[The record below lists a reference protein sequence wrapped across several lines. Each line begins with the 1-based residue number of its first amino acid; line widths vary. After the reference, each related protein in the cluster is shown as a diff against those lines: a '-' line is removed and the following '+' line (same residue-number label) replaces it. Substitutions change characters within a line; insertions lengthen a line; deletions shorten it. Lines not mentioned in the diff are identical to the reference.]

1 VNDNGGK
8 SLKGRT
14 VYIHPMTRAGAR
26 VVAATF
32 RSEGIDARV
41 LPPSDAQTLE
51 LGAMFTSGE
60 ECFPEKITLGDYLK
74 VTRMEGFDPSKVAFF
89 MPASNGPCRFGQ
101 YWPLLQMVLKKQ
113 GLEEVMVLAPSSS
126 TGYGDIAKNG
136 NALFRVAWN
145 GLVAA
150 DIIKKMLLKIRPYER
165 VKGTSDR
172 VYESSLQRVERILE
186 QPGLGFGKRRNLL
199 VSEME
204 ATRDDFRAIDADFV
218 KGKPLIAVLGEIFCR
233 HNRFANEDMILKL
246 EENGAETWLAD
257 VSEWVFYT
265 DWSRMDNMARQGRR
279 YSKDMAVAHIKRYIM
294 KRDEHR
300 LLSPFHDDFIGY
312 EEPSDTEVIVDHGE
326 GYLPAR
332 GALGEMALCL
342 GRSGYCHSKGVDG
355 IVDISPFSC
364 MNGIVSEA
372 VYPSFSRDHDDIP
385 SRVFYYDGVSR
396 DMDRDIGIFMELVR
410 GYMARK
416 KVKRVY
422 PPMFK

>member
-1 VNDNGGK
+1 VSDNGGK

-14 VYIHPMTRAGAR
+14 IYIHPMTQAGAR

-41 LPPSDAQTLE
+41 LPPSDARTLE

-74 VTRMEGFDPSKVAFF
+74 VTREEGFDPSRTAFL

-113 GLEEVMVLAPSSS
+113 GLEEVMIVAPSSS
-126 TGYGDIAKNG
+126 TGYGDITKNG

-145 GLVAA
+145 GMVSA
-150 DIIKKMLLKIRPYER
+150 DIIKKMLLRTRPYER
-165 VKGTSDR
+165 VNGTADR
-172 VYESSLQRVERILE
+172 VYESSLQRMERVLE
-186 QPGLGFGKRRNLL
+186 TPGLGFGKRRSLL
-199 VSEME
+199 VSELE
-204 ATRDDFRAIDADFV
+204 SARDDFRAVEADYV
-218 KGKPLIAVLGEIFCR
+218 KGRPLIAVLGEIFCR
-233 HNRFANEDMILKL
+233 QNRFANEDMIRKL
-246 EENGAETWLAD
+246 EEYGAETWLAD
-257 VSEWVFYT
+257 VGEWVFYT
-265 DWSRMDNMARQGRR
+265 DWSRMDNMRRKGQGF
-279 YSKDMAVAHIKRYIM
+279 SKDMAVAHIKRYIM

-300 LLSPFHDDFIGY
+300 LLAPFHADFIGY
-312 EEPSDTEVIVDHGE
+312 EEPADTEVVVAHGE
-326 GYLPAR
+326 SYLPAR

-385 SRVFYYDGVSR
+385 CRVFYYDGVSR

-410 GYMARK
+410 GYMSRK
-416 KVKRVY
+416 KVQRVY
-422 PPMFK
+422 PPVFR